1 MKLVNQCGFT
11 GSLRSAFELDFVRA
25 KLRVV
30 GAKGQYMFI
39 NVLRREGRTDAVFC
53 PGYDVAKAFAEL
65 VGLDKKAR
73 DYAKLKG
80 KELKAKLLRDRFP
93 PPTEAD
99 RYRPWTC
106 RPRIQHHRELVPY
119 VAELIHGY
127 YVVYLTDIDTQ
138 WHGDVG
144 EEEVMWEAT
153 EVKGKKRGRE

>member
-1 MKLVNQCGFT
+1 M
-11 GSLRSAFELDFVRA
+11 
-25 KLRVV
+25 
-30 GAKGQYMFI
+30 
-39 NVLRREGRTDAVFC
+39 FC

-73 DYAKLKG
+73 DYTKRKG
-80 KELKAKLLRDRFP
+80 KECRDRFH

-99 RYRPWTC
+99 EWRPWSC